1 MKILLICVGGMSS
14 SVLMERMRQY
24 AAEHDE
30 PLTIEAVGEM
40 GHAYEKVAGEY
51 DVILMAPQAGYRKKD
66 VMKRVSIPV
75 DVIDMAAYGRADCAK
90 LFEQARRLL
99 DK

>member
-40 GHAYEKVAGEY
+40 GQGP
-51 DVILMAPQAGYRKKD
+51 D
-66 VMKRVSIPV
+66 S
-75 DVIDMAAYGRADCAK
+75 AAYPVSLILSG
-90 LFEQARRLL
+90 LFLF
-99 DK
+99 